1 MRMRTKL
8 LLCLLVVS
16 FGLTALSLLV
26 IRTSLQRQIRAR
38 LNSDLSNSISTFKN
52 SQSQRREMLRREA
65 ALLAD
70 LPSLKALMTS
80 PDSRTIQDGAAE
92 FWRVSGGD
100 FFCLLKPEG
109 SVQAFY
115 EIGEARAGASAER
128 QPQNALVLSRE
139 RSYLVDQ
146 GSLYEI
152 AFQPIYFGGHER
164 GTLLGFVAIGYEV
177 NDNVARE
184 VSEVANADVVFL
196 ANGVVASTTL
206 PRNLQAD
213 VSGLVDRLSKTTAP
227 SEDTYL
233 GGEHYL
239 VASLPLWESG
249 SQTVRLLVLKS
260 YDQASRYLHRLNEL
274 IASLGVVVL
283 ILGGG
288 LAVYFSGTIT
298 RPLETLA
305 SGARALGE
313 GNYEARL
320 AGGGTREICELS
332 DTFDAMRRHLKT
344 TQAELLEAERLA
356 TIGEMASSISHDL
369 RHHLTAVYANAE
381 FLGCTATNAGERE
394 ELLSE
399 IQLAV
404 HGMTELID
412 SLLLFSRTGRVLQIS
427 LESIPFLVEHAVAL
441 VRAHPDSHGVSISLD
456 TSQQIETW
464 IDVKKIERAI
474 YNLLL
479 NACQAAKRGGKV
491 PAVRISITDDG
502 ESAYVRI
509 TDNGAGVAHSIRKT
523 LFDPFVSEG
532 KQSGVGLGLTLAQK
546 IAQEHGGNVS
556 LDDGDGTE
564 TTFTLSFTK
573 DAARAAVETLTR
585 PATPAS

>member
-8 LLCLLVVS
+8 LLCLLAVS

-52 SQSQRREMLRREA
+52 LQSQRREMLRREA

-70 LPSLKALMTS
+70 LPSLKALMTA
-80 PDSRTIQDGAAE
+80 PDLRTIQDGGAE
-92 FWRVSGGD
+92 FWRVSGSD
-100 FFCLLKPEG
+100 FFCLVKPDG

-115 EIGEARAGASAER
+115 DKGEARASVSAESDL
-128 QPQNALVLSRE
+128 QYALALSKE
-139 RSYLVDQ
+139 HSYLVHQ
-146 GSLYEI
+146 GRLYEI
-152 AFQPIYFGGHER
+152 AFQPLYFGAHEG
-164 GTLLGFVAIGYEV
+164 GTLLGFVAIGYEI
-177 NDNVARE
+177 NDSVARE
-184 VSEVANADVVFL
+184 VSQVANADVVFL
-196 ANGVVASTTL
+196 ANGSVASTTL

-213 VSGLVDRLSKTTAP
+213 LPGLVDRLSKTTAL

-233 GGEHYL
+233 GSEHYL
-239 VASLPLWESG
+239 VASLPLSK
-249 SQTVRLLVLKS
+249 SPTVHLLVLKS

-274 IASLGVVVL
+274 IASLGVLVL
-283 ILGGG
+283 IVGGG

-305 SGARALGE
+305 SGARALGQ

-320 AGGGTREICELS
+320 AGGGTKEICELS
-332 DTFDAMRRHLKT
+332 NTFDAMRRHLKT

-369 RHHLTAVYANAE
+369 RHHLAAVYANAE
-381 FLGCTATNAGERE
+381 FLGCTATNAVERA

-412 SLLLFSRTGRVLQIS
+412 SLLLFSRTGRALQLS
-427 LESIPFLVEHAVAL
+427 LESIPFLVERAVAL
-441 VRAHPDSHGVSISLD
+441 VRAHPDSQGVSISVD

-479 NACQAAKRGGKV
+479 NACQAAKRGAKI
-491 PAVRISITDDG
+491 PAVSISLTDTD
-502 ESAYVRI
+502 ERAYVRI
-509 TDNGAGVAHSIRKT
+509 ADNGAGVAPSIRRT

-546 IAQEHGGNVS
+546 IAQEHGGDVS
-556 LDDGDGTE
+556 LDEGDGTQ
-564 TTFTLSFTK
+564 TTFTLSFAK

-585 PATPAS
+585 HAMPAS